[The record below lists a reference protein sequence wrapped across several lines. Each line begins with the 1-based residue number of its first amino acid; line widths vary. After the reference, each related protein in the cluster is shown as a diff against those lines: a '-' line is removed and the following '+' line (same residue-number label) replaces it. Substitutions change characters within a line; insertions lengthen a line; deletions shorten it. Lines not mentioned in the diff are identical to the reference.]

1 MAHHEER
8 AAPAGRPPQK
18 MVRLAAEPFKHSP
31 RRARPQRSRPK
42 AQHLP
47 TAADALASCRKA
59 HREALALGG
68 KHGSDLDA
76 LAIWFARRARTLAA
90 GGAA

>member
-1 MAHHEER
+1 MTRHEER

-18 MVRLAAEPFKHSP
+18 MVRLAAEPSKHSP
-31 RRARPQRSRPK
+31 QIAWPQRAWTK
-42 AQHLP
+42 ATP
-47 TAADALASCRKA
+47 PATAADALAACRRA
-59 HREALALGG
+59 HAEAVALGSR
-68 KHGSDLDA
+68 HGSDLDA